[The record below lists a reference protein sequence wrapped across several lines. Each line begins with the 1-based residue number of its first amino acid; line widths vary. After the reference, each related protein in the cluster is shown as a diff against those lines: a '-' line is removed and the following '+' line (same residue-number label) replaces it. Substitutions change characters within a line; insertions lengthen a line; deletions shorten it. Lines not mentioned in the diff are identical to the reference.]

1 MGRELAVRTLRRAVK
16 LEEAAARFYDA
27 ASKLVED
34 AQLAAALSFVAA
46 ESRNHANLLKTL
58 FGTPEGCEG
67 ALGSAGERIIAELE
81 KAAAELEGGLKLS
94 SLELAALLRK
104 LNDVEKL
111 AGEEAYSQIVT
122 KAVSLE
128 FSGIESLLLEA
139 VAEEEK
145 FHYKIV
151 ERVAAELEARA
162 RSER

>member
-1 MGRELAVRTLRRAVK
+1 MSRELAVRALRRAVK

-27 ASKLVED
+27 VSKLVED
-34 AQLAAALSFVAA
+34 DQLAVALSFVAA
-46 ESRNHANLLKTL
+46 ESKNHANLLKAL
-58 FGTPEGCEG
+58 FGTAEGYEG
-67 ALGSAGERIIAELE
+67 ALGSAGERIITELE

-111 AGEEAYSQIVT
+111 AGEEVYSQIVA
-122 KAVSLE
+122 KATSLE
-128 FSGIESLLLEA
+128 LSGIVSLLLEA
-139 VAEEEK
+139 VTEEEK

-151 ERVAAELEARA
+151 EKVAAELEARA